1 VNRRRRGAPESSSA
15 VDSPVG
21 PAHTAVRL
29 FALVLLTVAVAGIG
43 SALVRSALPSAR
55 PARATPAGDAA
66 AAAATPV
73 NTPTPAAPAAPT
85 AKRIGIVSGHRDN
98 DSGAVCAD
106 GFTEAELNFMHA
118 SRAAEILRQRGYVVD
133 ILGEFDPRLNGYRAD
148 AYLSIHA
155 DSCQQINDLATGYKA
170 ARSRHSALPEVEDQ
184 LVACLTQHYERAT
197 GLRFHRNTVT
207 ANMLEYHGFY
217 KIDAATPAAILETGF
232 MYLDRKVVE
241 GRADD
246 VARGIADGLS
256 CFLDG
261 APAGASTV
269 D

>member
-1 VNRRRRGAPESSSA
+1 MNRRRRSAPEASTDSS
-15 VDSPVG
+15 VG
-21 PAHTAVRL
+21 SAHTAARL
-29 FALVLLTVAVAGIG
+29 FALVLLTVVVAGIG
-43 SALVRSALPSAR
+43 SALLRSALPS
-55 PARATPAGDAA
+55 ARATPAGDAV

-73 NTPTPAAPAAPT
+73 IPPTPAAPAASAAST
-85 AKRIGIVSGHRDN
+85 ARRIGIVSGHRDN

-170 ARSRHSALPEVEDQ
+170 ARSRHSALPEVEDR

-256 CFLDG
+256 CFLD
-261 APAGASTV
+261 ASPAGASPV